1 MSNVI
6 DLKKSVHDICKKHPK
21 VLEIMK
27 ELGFD
32 SITKP
37 GMLNTMGKFMTIE
50 KGAQMKGIALEKIKK
65 TFADEGFEILE

>member
-1 MSNVI
+1 MSNII
-6 DLKKSVHDICKKHPK
+6 DLKKSIHDICEEYPK
-21 VLEIMK
+21 VLGIMK
-27 ELGFD
+27 NLGFD

-65 TFADEGFEILE
+65 AFTDEGFTIL